1 LQILEHD
8 KNKAL
13 AQKSWNYMNDSLRSN
28 VFVRFSVQSIA
39 CSCIFLAARQMKIPL
54 PHNPPWWQLLNVQYN
69 DIKTVS
75 LEILALYQRTK
86 KSLTTLEKKVEVVR
100 QVLITKSVP
109 SNTESISSQN
119 NNTLLEHLSTVDPD
133 GTKNNHVQ
141 SMLDVH
147 EVQVDNVP
155 INEPPNNSCHNVDD
169 VICIKPLKPIISP
182 IRISSGPDD
191 EKLTDDNLSLKRND
205 RSPDRRKKVN
215 KKHRASEKHRHHHS
229 FDQSRERSRSPRRD
243 QKFQQHHRHR
253 YKIKTEPSHPSLNDH
268 DKDYRH
274 RHPR

>member
-1 LQILEHD
+1 
-8 KNKAL
+8 
-13 AQKSWNYMNDSLRSN
+13 MNDSLRSN

-119 NNTLLEHLSTVDPD
+119 NS
-133 GTKNNHVQ
+133 K
-141 SMLDVH
+141 
-147 EVQVDNVP
+147 
-155 INEPPNNSCHNVDD
+155 
-169 VICIKPLKPIISP
+169 
-182 IRISSGPDD
+182 
-191 EKLTDDNLSLKRND
+191 
-205 RSPDRRKKVN
+205 
-215 KKHRASEKHRHHHS
+215 
-229 FDQSRERSRSPRRD
+229 
-243 QKFQQHHRHR
+243 
-253 YKIKTEPSHPSLNDH
+253 
-268 DKDYRH
+268 
-274 RHPR
+274 